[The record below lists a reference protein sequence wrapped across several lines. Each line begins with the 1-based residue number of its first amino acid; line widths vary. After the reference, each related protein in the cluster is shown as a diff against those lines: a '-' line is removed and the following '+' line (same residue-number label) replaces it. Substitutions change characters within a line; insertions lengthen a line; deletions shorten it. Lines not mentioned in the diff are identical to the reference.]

1 MDRNLFKK
9 DGVWRNMK
17 INNDLLGKEVVDES
31 GDQVGVVKEVE
42 WDAQSNKVTGIVLK
56 EGGVSAKLGLGD
68 KEMVPYENIRSIG
81 DNVLVKGRLFKT
93 K

>member
-1 MDRNLFKK
+1 MDRTCLQK

-42 WDAQSNKVTGIVLK
+42 WDAKNNKVTGIVLK

-68 KEMVPYENIRSIG
+68 KEMVPYESIRSIG

>member
-1 MDRNLFKK
+1 
-9 DGVWRNMK
+9 MK
-17 INNDLLGKEVVDES
+17 INNDLLGKEVVDET

-42 WDAQSNKVTGIVLK
+42 WDAKNNKVTGIVLK

-81 DNVLVKGRLFKT
+81 DNVLVKGHLFKT

>member
-1 MDRNLFKK
+1 
-9 DGVWRNMK
+9 MK
-17 INNDLLGKEVVDES
+17 INNDLLGKEVVDET

-42 WDAQSNKVTGIVLK
+42 WDAQSNKITAIKLK
-56 EGGVSAKLGLGD
+56 EGGLSAKIGLGD
-68 KEMVPYENIRSIG
+68 KAIVPYEKIKSIG